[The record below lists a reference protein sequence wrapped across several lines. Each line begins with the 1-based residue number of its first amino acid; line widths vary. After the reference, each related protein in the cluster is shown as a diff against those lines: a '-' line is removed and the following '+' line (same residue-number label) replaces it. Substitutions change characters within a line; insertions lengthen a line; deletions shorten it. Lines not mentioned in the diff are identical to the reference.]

1 MVSFFKQTNYIEY
14 YLQLFWCYMNLKHLR
29 TFVTIAETGSFQ
41 AAAERLFLTQSAVSM
56 QMKAL
61 EETLQAE
68 LFDRGKRPPVL
79 SALGRALLDRARDL
93 VDQVENF
100 RRAAAGG
107 DELLGA
113 LTLGVIPSATTSIL
127 PGALARLRDEHPRM
141 QVRIEGGL
149 SAGLEDLVAGGVI
162 DAAVVTEPARLPSGL
177 RSLTIF
183 SEPLLIAAPLGTEG
197 ENGAALLETL
207 PFIRFNRG
215 TGVGR
220 IIETTLQSRGI
231 RVDETME
238 LDSIEAILMM
248 VSRGLGA
255 AVVPQRSLT
264 AQFADTVRTFPF
276 DAPGVTRN
284 VGLVVRRRQSE
295 TPLVTALFGALCFA
309 AQDHAV

>member
-1 MVSFFKQTNYIEY
+1 
-14 YLQLFWCYMNLKHLR
+14 MNLRHLR

-61 EETLQAE
+61 EESLQAE

-93 VDQVENF
+93 VEQVEDF

-107 DELLGA
+107 EELLGS

-162 DAAVVTEPARLPSGL
+162 DAAVITEPARLPAGL

-183 SEPLLIAAPLGTEG
+183 SEPLLIAVPAQAKGSDGP
-197 ENGAALLETL
+197 ALLERL
-207 PFIRFNRG
+207 PFIRFNRA
-215 TGVGR
+215 TGIGR
-220 IIETTLQSRGI
+220 IIETTLQTRRI
-231 RVDETME
+231 RVVETME

-255 AVVPQRSLT
+255 SVVPERSLT
-264 AQFADTVRTFPF
+264 HRFAATVRTIPF
-276 DAPGVTRN
+276 EAPGLNRN

-295 TPLVTALFGALCFA
+295 TPLVSALFGALCFA
-309 AQDHAV
+309 ARDTEGQNPESATLQK

>member
-1 MVSFFKQTNYIEY
+1 
-14 YLQLFWCYMNLKHLR
+14 MNLRHLR

-61 EETLQAE
+61 EESLQAE

-107 DELLGA
+107 DELLGS

-149 SAGLEDLVAGGVI
+149 STRLEDLVSGGVI

-183 SEPLLIAAPLGTEG
+183 SEPLLIAVPLKADGNSGPE
-197 ENGAALLETL
+197 LLERL

-220 IIETTLQSRGI
+220 IIETTLQSRRI
-231 RVDETME
+231 RVAETME

-255 AVVPQRSLT
+255 AVVPERSLT
-264 AQFADTVRTFPF
+264 EQFAGRVRTFPF
-276 DAPGVTRN
+276 EGAGVTRN

-295 TPLVTALFGALCFA
+295 TPLVRALFSALCFA
-309 AQDHAV
+309 AQDETGNPQRSGNEPAGAGH

>member
-1 MVSFFKQTNYIEY
+1 
-14 YLQLFWCYMNLKHLR
+14 MNLRHLR

-61 EETLQAE
+61 EESLQAE

-107 DELLGA
+107 DELLGS

-149 SAGLEDLVAGGVI
+149 STGLEDLVAGGVI
-162 DAAVVTEPARLPSGL
+162 DAAVVTEPARLPEGL
-177 RSLTIF
+177 RSLTVF
-183 SEPLLIAAPLGTEG
+183 TEPLLIAAPLQSDGDSG
-197 ENGAALLETL
+197 PDLLEKL

-220 IIETTLQSRGI
+220 IIETTLQTRGI
-231 RVDETME
+231 RVAETME

-255 AVVPQRSLT
+255 ADVPERSLT
-264 AQFADTVRTFPF
+264 DRFRGTVRTFPF
-276 DAPGVTRN
+276 GGAGVTRN

-295 TPLVTALFGALCFA
+295 TPLVTALYSALCFA
-309 AQDHAV
+309 AGDTLENPQRSGNETGRAES

>member
-1 MVSFFKQTNYIEY
+1 
-14 YLQLFWCYMNLKHLR
+14 MNLRHLR

-41 AAAERLFLTQSAVSM
+41 AAAERLFLTQSTVSM

-61 EETLQAE
+61 EESLQAE

-107 DELLGA
+107 DELLGS

-127 PGALARLRDEHPRM
+127 PGALARLRDEHPQM

-162 DAAVVTEPARLPSGL
+162 DAAVVTEPARLPAGL

-183 SEPLLIAAPLGTEG
+183 TEPLLIAVPANQGKGDGTG
-197 ENGAALLETL
+197 LLETL
-207 PFIRFNRG
+207 PFIRFNRA
-215 TGVGR
+215 TGIGR
-220 IIETTLQSRGI
+220 IIETTLQSRHI
-231 RVDETME
+231 RVAETME

-255 AVVPQRSLT
+255 SVVPERSLT
-264 AQFADTVRTFPF
+264 EQFAETVRMIPF
-276 DAPGVTRN
+276 DGAPVTRN

-295 TPLVTALFGALCFA
+295 TPLVSALFNALCFA
-309 AQDHAV
+309 ARDAESVKPQSATLQK

>member
-1 MVSFFKQTNYIEY
+1 
-14 YLQLFWCYMNLKHLR
+14 MNLRHLR

-41 AAAERLFLTQSAVSM
+41 AASERLFLTQSAVSM

-61 EETLQAE
+61 EESLQAE

-93 VDQVENF
+93 VDQVDSF
-100 RRAAAGG
+100 RQAAAGG
-107 DELLGA
+107 EELLGS
-113 LTLGVIPSATTSIL
+113 LTLGVIPSATTSVL
-127 PGALARLRDEHPRM
+127 PSALARLRDEHPRM

-162 DAAVVTEPARLPSGL
+162 DAAVITEPARLPSGL

-183 SEPLLIAAPLGTEG
+183 SEPLLIAAPKNAEG
-197 ENGAALLETL
+197 ESGPDMLETL

-220 IIETTLQSRGI
+220 IIETTLQSRHI
-231 RVDETME
+231 RVAETME

-255 AVVPQRSLT
+255 AVVPHRSLT
-264 AQFADTVRTFPF
+264 PQFAETVRTFPF
-276 DAPGVTRN
+276 DGPAVMRN

-295 TPLVTALFGALCFA
+295 TPLVTALYSALCFA
-309 AQDHAV
+309 ARDAVRQTRESATVQK

>member
-1 MVSFFKQTNYIEY
+1 
-14 YLQLFWCYMNLKHLR
+14 MNLRHLR

-61 EETLQAE
+61 EESLQAE

-107 DELLGA
+107 DDLLGS

-127 PGALARLRDEHPRM
+127 PGALARLRDEHPNI

-149 SAGLEDLVAGGVI
+149 SAGLEDLVSGGVI
-162 DAAVVTEPARLPSGL
+162 DAAVVTEPARLPAGL
-177 RSLTIF
+177 NSLTIF
-183 SEPLLIAAPLGTEG
+183 SEPLLIAVPAQTEDGTA
-197 ENGAALLETL
+197 AALLEKL
-207 PFIRFNRG
+207 PFIRFNRA
-215 TGVGR
+215 TGIGR

-231 RVDETME
+231 RVVETME

-255 AVVPQRSLT
+255 SVVPERSLT
-264 AQFADTVRTFPF
+264 EGFAATVRTLPF
-276 DAPGVTRN
+276 EGAAVTRN

-295 TPLVTALFGALCFA
+295 TPLVSALHNALCFA
-309 AQDHAV
+309 AQDALAENGKTATVRE